1 MKVNV
6 VTKNGMSAL
15 SVKTDFNEVLDK
27 NLAAICD
34 AIANK
39 GIVLK
44 ELVNLFEEQGDE
56 FLETVWLVSV
66 EVKGKKEA
74 EQSLSEELEISLV
87 TAQYLLNTSLEN
99 LTSLNAK
106 KLRKMLE
113 EYKANLIRIKA
124 ILTYHDEQVSL
135 IVSKNNS
142 LCIYCND
149 NTKYSFLKYLT
160 SKLY

>member
-1 MKVNV
+1 MAYNV

-34 AIANK
+34 AIASK
-39 GIVLK
+39 GIILK
-44 ELVNLFEEQGDE
+44 ELLKLFEECDDE
-56 FLETVWLVSV
+56 FLEVVLLTPVGR
-66 EVKGKKEA
+66 KGKKEA

-113 EYKANLIRIKA
+113 EYKAN
-124 ILTYHDEQVSL
+124 
-135 IVSKNNS
+135 VSK
-142 LCIYCND
+142 LVI
-149 NTKYSFLKYLT
+149 
-160 SKLY
+160 

>member
-34 AIANK
+34 AIASK
-39 GIVLK
+39 GIILK
-44 ELVNLFEEQGDE
+44 ELLKLFEECDDE
-56 FLETVWLVSV
+56 FLEVVLLTPVGR
-66 EVKGKKEA
+66 KGKKEA

-113 EYKANLIRIKA
+113 EYKANI
-124 ILTYHDEQVSL
+124 
-135 IVSKNNS
+135 
-142 LCIYCND
+142 
-149 NTKYSFLKYLT
+149 
-160 SKLY
+160 SKLVV

>member
-113 EYKANLIRIKA
+113 EYKAN
-124 ILTYHDEQVSL
+124 
-135 IVSKNNS
+135 VSKKKKKKI
-142 LCIYCND
+142 LCIENLENNMD
-149 NTKYSFLKYLT
+149 NSDN
-160 SKLY
+160 

>member
-1 MKVNV
+1 MAYNV

-99 LTSLNAK
+99 LTSLNTK

-113 EYKANLIRIKA
+113 EYKAN
-124 ILTYHDEQVSL
+124 
-135 IVSKNNS
+135 VSK
-142 LCIYCND
+142 LVI
-149 NTKYSFLKYLT
+149 
-160 SKLY
+160 

>member
-74 EQSLSEELEISLV
+74 ERSLSEELEISLV

-113 EYKANLIRIKA
+113 EYKAN
-124 ILTYHDEQVSL
+124 
-135 IVSKNNS
+135 VSK
-142 LCIYCND
+142 LVI
-149 NTKYSFLKYLT
+149 
-160 SKLY
+160 

>member
-113 EYKANLIRIKA
+113 EYKAN
-124 ILTYHDEQVSL
+124 
-135 IVSKNNS
+135 VSK
-142 LCIYCND
+142 LVI
-149 NTKYSFLKYLT
+149 
-160 SKLY
+160 